1 MLRLAFLAAVAYVA
15 YRAVQENLPRIPR
28 GFDLPGGAPP
38 VGRGA
43 AKGNPAGGEGSPA
56 APQ

>member
-1 MLRLAFLAAVAYVA
+1 MLRLALLATVAYVA

-38 VGRGA
+38 AGRGA
-43 AKGNPAGGEGSPA
+43 AKGDPAAGKESPA
-56 APQ
+56 APE